1 MDIISAPS
9 PNFRPRSTDV
19 PWQESVQHLVL
30 HYTEL
35 NLTDS
40 LNRLRARESEVS
52 CHYLVDEEGAVHQL
66 VADRHVAFHAGLSF
80 WRGVKNLNATSI
92 GIELVNMGHAAA
104 LPAYQPEQLASLIQL
119 CRQLIDRYS
128 IPAVNIVGHSDIAPS
143 RKLDPGEHFPW
154 LLLAEAGIG
163 LWPMLEEGELEEGA
177 ARAGEPDPDPA
188 ATYLA
193 VQQNLRQIGYELGA
207 QQGGAGGAQG
217 LREGSADGAAQG
229 FEDRSEDGAD
239 PLALPLLAF
248 QRRWL
253 PHHLNGQPDA
263 LTRRRLAQVAGVY

>member
-119 CRQLIDRYS
+119 CRQLIDRYP

-163 LWPMLEEGELEEGA
+163 LWPMLEEGELEEGEG
-177 ARAGEPDPDPA
+177 AGEPDRDPA

-193 VQQNLRQIGYELGA
+193 VQQNLRQIGYELVVP
-207 QQGGAGGAQG
+207 QGGAGVAQG
-217 LREGSADGAAQG
+217 C
-229 FEDRSEDGAD
+229 EDRSEDGAD

>member
-1 MDIISAPS
+1 
-9 PNFRPRSTDV
+9 
-19 PWQESVQHLVL
+19 
-30 HYTEL
+30 
-35 NLTDS
+35 
-40 LNRLRARESEVS
+40 
-52 CHYLVDEEGAVHQL
+52 
-66 VADRHVAFHAGLSF
+66 
-80 WRGVKNLNATSI
+80 VKNLNATSI

-119 CRQLIDRYS
+119 CRQLIDRYP